1 MAAPSPGSVS
11 FPQEAVPNVW
21 HNLRAKYWHI
31 GGPGPFFRLQQAANN
46 TPALR
51 AGHPGN
57 AQSRNA
63 IAVLQRVLCLIQL
76 FAPRF
81 QTAVCPTGRF
91 DRLTEGAIKIFQAN
105 NPVFPVDG
113 WAGRA
118 TMLALDERLL
128 AIEED
133 HDPEAMTQ
141 ALRPILQMC
150 GIGR

>member
-1 MAAPSPGSVS
+1 MGTPTPAGVS
-11 FPQEAVPNVW
+11 FPPEALPNVW
-21 HNLRAKYWHI
+21 HNLRARFWHT

-57 AQSRNA
+57 AQSRIA
-63 IAVLQRVLCLIQL
+63 ISVLQRVLCLLQI
-76 FAPRF
+76 FEPRF

-91 DRLTEGAIKIFQAN
+91 DRLTEGSIKMFQSLH
-105 NPVFPVDG
+105 PVFPVDG

-118 TMLALDERLL
+118 TMLALDEHLL
-128 AIEED
+128 AIEAD
-133 HDPEAMTQ
+133 HSLDEMTR
-141 ALRPILQMC
+141 ALLPILKMC